1 MSDSTGQRGGLVH
14 REVRRKNQSVMAD
27 SDIVMTK
34 EFEEEKNQLEVLI
47 AENKQ
52 MKLDLV
58 RLRLKVEELERLLH
72 EKEMDNEWFSYD

>member
-1 MSDSTGQRGGLVH
+1 MSDSTGQRGGWLH
-14 REVRRKNQSVMAD
+14 REVRRENQSVMAD

>member
-1 MSDSTGQRGGLVH
+1 MV
-14 REVRRKNQSVMAD
+14 
-27 SDIVMTK
+27 IMTK

-58 RLRLKVEELERLLH
+58 RLRIKVKELERLLH
-72 EKEMDNEWFSYD
+72 EKA

>member
-1 MSDSTGQRGGLVH
+1 
-14 REVRRKNQSVMAD
+14 
-27 SDIVMTK
+27 MTK
-34 EFEEEKNQLEVLI
+34 EFKEEKNQLEVLI

-52 MKLDLV
+52 MKLDLI